1 MAAATT
7 DDARKSVNDLLQSL
21 ATKPEERLALR
32 LKWADELTDPVEK
45 PLRKARIYYAMGKAC
60 EYVSS
65 LKEVLKNDPK
75 NPEANNQLFSY
86 ALATR
91 NIALGKE
98 CVAMFAAGNLDQA
111 NGKYV
116 EAQLDLLMPDKVQ
129 EATQIAEELVKQHPD
144 QKLAWYLTGQC
155 HMVQNN
161 LSKAEDDFRTALK
174 LDPGYFQAMLGMAMV
189 EERLFKSAE
198 FEELIKTPTGFRR
211 LIRGCEKFLEIQE
224 TQVPKDKCRR

>member
-1 MAAATT
+1 MF
-7 DDARKSVNDLLQSL
+7 
-21 ATKPEERLALR
+21 P
-32 LKWADELTDPVEK
+32 
-45 PLRKARIYYAMGKAC
+45 
-60 EYVSS
+60 
-65 LKEVLKNDPK
+65 
-75 NPEANNQLFSY
+75 Y

-116 EAQLDLLMPDKVQ
+116 EAQLHLLMPDKVQ

-198 FEELIKTPTGFRR
+198 FEELIKLAYRLSPTHPWVR
-211 LIRGCEKFLEIQE
+211 EKFLEIQE